1 MTIPAVQAEAAAFLA
16 HLTGAAPVQTHISAV
31 YVGPEAALK
40 MKKAVA
46 LGFLDFSELSAREHF
61 CQRELA
67 LNQPAAPALYR
78 DVVPVTRGADG
89 ALHLGGDGEVVEWVL
104 RMAPLP
110 PEAFLDNL
118 PEISPDLLDAI
129 ADAVAVLHATAPSH
143 QGDAPAAMARVI
155 AGNRAA
161 GMAAGLDL
169 AVWRPEPL
177 LEALAPLLRARS
189 EAGFRR
195 RCHGDLHL
203 GNLCLIDGKPTPFDA
218 LEFDEELATIDTGY
232 DLAFLLMD
240 LEHRHGR
247 AAANRVFNRYAAMT
261 GDSGFVGAL
270 PLFLSL
276 RAVIRAHVEARRG
289 QDAAAYLAAALGYLA
304 PAPPRLIAIGG
315 LQGTGK
321 SHLARALAPEI
332 GAAPGALLLRTDEI
346 RKRLHGVAPETR
358 LPAEAYRPEVSSQ
371 VHEALFAAAEGAL
384 TAGHSVIADAVWY
397 DPAMRT
403 AIAAVAQKTGAAFTG
418 LWLEAPLDVLRVRM
432 AARQG
437 DASDADAAILMRT
450 AAADPGRI
458 GWHRL
463 DATDAGLRTAARAHT
478 IG

>member
-1 MTIPAVQAEAAAFLA
+1 MTIPAAQAEAAAFLA
-16 HLTGAAPVQTHISAV
+16 RLTGAAPVQTHISAV
-31 YVGPEAALK
+31 YVGADAALK

-46 LGFLDFSELSAREHF
+46 LSFLDFSDLSARGRF
-61 CQRELA
+61 CRRELA

-89 ALHLGGDGEVVEWVL
+89 ALHLGGDGEVLEWVL

-110 PEAFLDNL
+110 PEAFLDSL
-118 PEISPDLLDAI
+118 LDISPELLDAI
-129 ADAVAVLHATAPSH
+129 ADAVAALHAAAPRH
-143 QGDAPAAMARVI
+143 EGDALSAMTRVI
-155 AGNRAA
+155 EGNRAA
-161 GMAAGLDL
+161 GIAAGLDL
-169 AVWRPEPL
+169 AGWQPEPL
-177 LEALAPLLRARS
+177 LDALAPLLRARAA
-189 EAGFRR
+189 AGFFR

-203 GNLCLIDGKPTPFDA
+203 GNLCLLDGRPTPFDA
-218 LEFDEELATIDTGY
+218 LEFDEALATIDTGY

-247 AAANRVFNRYAAMT
+247 AAANHVFNRYAGTT
-261 GDSGFVGAL
+261 GDTGFLAAL

-276 RAVIRAHVEARRG
+276 RALIRAHVEARRG
-289 QDAAAYLAAALGYLA
+289 HDAGAYLAAALGYLA

-346 RKRLHGVAPETR
+346 RKRLHDVPPETR
-358 LPAEAYRPEVSSQ
+358 LPAEAYRPEISAK
-371 VHEALFAAAEGAL
+371 VHQALFATAEAALA
-384 TAGHSVIADAVWY
+384 AGHSVIADAVWY
-397 DPAMRT
+397 DPAMRA
-403 AIAAVAQKTGAAFTG
+403 AIAAVAQRTGAAFTG
-418 LWLEAPLDVLRVRM
+418 LWLEAPLPVLRARI

-437 DASDADAAILMRT
+437 DASDADAAILQRT

-458 GWHRL
+458 DWHRL
-463 DATDAGLRTAARAHT
+463 DATDAALRTTALAHV